1 MHYTWLIGYWLAR
14 FRDVPT
20 LQPVSDNGSWRF
32 GAKCLKFSLGW
43 LHCHGDGLLFISS
56 AVLSKLWHIELAP
69 VLLKRWSPVFDP
81 ELEHLGAGPIWVRLP
96 GLPLHFWSEDV
107 FKHIGNALG
116 TYLDYDKSNMAMARI
131 LVDLDKHKGL
141 VENLQIQWRNTCCIQ
156 ILNYEEVPYR
166 CRGCHKIWPWFNY
179 CPLRT
184 SSSAS
189 VSQLDHIVV
198 DIPSGSQDKRP
209 AKTAGHPPK
218 TSAQMHGPREE
229 PVRPPSPRITRSRA
243 AAAAIN
249 PGSATSFL
257 TNYPKRPRT
266 WGSGWS
272 RIQEQT
278 EQEFYIYFHKPYDD
292 QQQFGAVRP
301 WLWFFEISLRS
312 YVFISYSCIYSIV
325 IYFW

>member
-1 MHYTWLIGYWLAR
+1 MYRLSIASGPCQFLFRKSGPDSKKYKGIKAGSKKISLTFGHDLQMGDALHMANRVLVGQVQGRTYTATRLRQWILEIWGQVLE
-14 FRDVPT
+14 VLPGVVT
-20 LQPVSDNGSWRF
+20 LSR
-32 GAKCLKFSLGW
+32 GW
-43 LHCHGDGLLFISS
+43 FALHFQRPEYIPW
-56 AVLSKLWHIELAP
+56 VLSKLWHIELAP

-131 LVDLDKHKGL
+131 LVDLDKHKGW

-266 WGSGWS
+266 
-272 RIQEQT
+272 
-278 EQEFYIYFHKPYDD
+278 
-292 QQQFGAVRP
+292 
-301 WLWFFEISLRS
+301 
-312 YVFISYSCIYSIV
+312 
-325 IYFW
+325 